1 MKLFP
6 SLDLVIS
13 ILRIENG
20 QLAPKQSNMPI
31 SNQLIVTKPKYSNAN
46 GMAGYLL
53 LFLRCSSFFSIRFFS
68 FL

>member
-31 SNQLIVTKPKYSNAN
+31 SNQLMSGLGVS
-46 GMAGYLL
+46 G
-53 LFLRCSSFFSIRFFS
+53 
-68 FL
+68 